1 MTTVERD
8 KSEPCARVFDRL
20 VEGREVSGDAAL
32 EQHLGSCMACFRVMS
47 ELRDAPRLAAALRQ
61 EGQDDA
67 VAGGRDERFW
77 NAAAERTVDAVI
89 AALQPP
95 AAQRPSAARPVRR
108 VARVVAAAGLLAA
121 AAMFVVFVGHRSPA
135 PSGVAQVVAP
145 FAESIRLAADEDLDN
160 RGDVADLDA
169 AALRRLVDRLRE
181 GAGGELAA
189 LAAGDG
195 NDGWESPAD
204 DDTRVSDAL
213 AELDAAALVR
223 VERSLAGSAL

>member
-1 MTTVERD
+1 
-8 KSEPCARVFDRL
+8 
-20 VEGREVSGDAAL
+20 
-32 EQHLGSCMACFRVMS
+32 
-47 ELRDAPRLAAALRQ
+47 
-61 EGQDDA
+61 
-67 VAGGRDERFW
+67 
-77 NAAAERTVDAVI
+77 
-89 AALQPP
+89 
-95 AAQRPSAARPVRR
+95 
-108 VARVVAAAGLLAA
+108 
-121 AAMFVVFVGHRSPA
+121 VVFVGHRSPA

-195 NDGWESPAD
+195 NDGWESAAD